1 MKQQS
6 RLKSKSDRVDKPFSK
21 RKIKFPSNTFIE
33 LALSPSQVRKV
44 KRWMKEGDSVI
55 PMWFHTC
62 KRVLFINEAKFAEW
76 KKR

>member
-21 RKIKFPSNTFIE
+21 RKIKFPRDTFIE
-33 LALSPSQVRKV
+33 LTLSPSQVRKV

-55 PMWFHTC
+55 PMWFHTRE
-62 KRVLFINEAKFAEW
+62 RVLFINEAKFEEW